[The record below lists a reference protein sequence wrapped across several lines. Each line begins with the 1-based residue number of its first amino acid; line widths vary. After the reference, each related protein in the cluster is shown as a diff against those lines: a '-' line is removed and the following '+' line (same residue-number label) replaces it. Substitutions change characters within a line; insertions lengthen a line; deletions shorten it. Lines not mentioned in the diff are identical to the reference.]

1 MSLPREI
8 LISRLRNELAICQRC
23 LRHPIA
29 VGEGAFT
36 SFPIVVEISLVQ
48 IPGYEALRDGAM
60 KRRYHHR
67 FSLEIT
73 EEYPFKKPQVVWRTP
88 IFHPNI
94 MMPEDGGFLCNKLL
108 DDWNFNSTL
117 LMFIKGIEFLLLNPN
132 PGSPFGTETCT
143 AAAQYFNTVK
153 KVQLPLASVPLPKVV
168 RAR

>member
-1 MSLPREI
+1 MPLPREI

-23 LRHPIA
+23 LRHPISM
-29 VGEGAFT
+29 GEEAFD
-36 SFPIVVEISLVQ
+36 SFPIGIEISLVQ
-48 IPGYEALRDGAM
+48 IPGYEMVNGQE
-60 KRRYHHR
+60 KKRYHHR
-67 FSLEIT
+67 FSMEIT

-108 DDWNFNSTL
+108 DDWSFNSTL
-117 LMFIKGIEFLLLNPN
+117 LMFVKGIEYLLLNPN
-132 PGSPFGTETCT
+132 SGSPFGTETCT

-153 KVQLPLASVPLPKVV
+153 KVQSPMASAPLPKVV

>member
-1 MSLPREI
+1 MPLPREI
-8 LISRLRNELAICQRC
+8 LVTRLRNELAICQRC

-29 VGEGAFT
+29 AGEGAFD
-36 SFPIVVEISLVQ
+36 SFPVDIEISLVQ
-48 IPGYEALRDGAM
+48 IPGYEQM
-60 KRRYHHR
+60 KGGGVRKRYHHR
-67 FSLEIT
+67 FTMEID
-73 EEYPFKKPQVVWRTP
+73 EDYPFKKPQVVWRTP

-108 DDWNFNSTL
+108 DDWSFNSTL
-117 LMFIKGIEFLLLNPN
+117 LMFIKGIEYLLLNPN

-153 KVQLPLASVPLPKVV
+153 RVQLPMAIVPLPKVV